1 MPPERFNVSQKCTE
15 EVASKQLSCRV
26 SAFTLAKITK
36 VAFGQSGSVKKTPP
50 RPPLALGLLFK
61 HENAFNLPLF
71 EKTYNIKN
79 VNIKQTKRKP
89 HKSSFYREHS
99 HCISFVYGGHES
111 LLIRQQNVSR
121 LESTY
126 HIT

>member
-36 VAFGQSGSVKKTPP
+36 VAFGQSGSVKKPP
-50 RPPLALGLLFK
+50 PLLFK

-71 EKTYNIKN
+71 EKT
-79 VNIKQTKRKP
+79 
-89 HKSSFYREHS
+89 
-99 HCISFVYGGHES
+99 
-111 LLIRQQNVSR
+111 
-121 LESTY
+121 
-126 HIT
+126 